1 MIINDERRL
10 AQEHHGNQTRVCL
23 YVCVRVRA
31 CVLGHSGED
40 L

>member
-10 AQEHHGNQTRVCL
+10 AQEHHGNQTRVC
-23 YVCVRVRA
+23 V